1 MTSVARKQYKRMMRS
16 AAEYGTESTVARPG
30 GGEMCQA
37 YVVPRHEVLYNP
49 AFAELRQWEG
59 LEEPGTTGVGD
70 PMYLFMRIS
79 CMNVISTVLNIQVV
93 NDFYIFFSS
102 GV

>member
-1 MTSVARKQYKRMMRS
+1 MMRS

-59 LEEPGTTGVGD
+59 LEEPGTTGVRD

-79 CMNVISTVLNIQVV
+79 CMNVIYIIYCFKHPSSG
-93 NDFYIFFSS
+93 FYNGFCLFSS